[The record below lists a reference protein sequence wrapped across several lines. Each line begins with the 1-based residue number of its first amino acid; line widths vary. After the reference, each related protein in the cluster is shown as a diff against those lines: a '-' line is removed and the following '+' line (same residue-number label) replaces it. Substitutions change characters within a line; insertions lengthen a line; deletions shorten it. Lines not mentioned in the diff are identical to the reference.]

1 MPAKR
6 LSMRKIKEI
15 LRLKHEVGLSVRRIA
30 RSCSVSRSTV
40 SEYLSRASAAGLSW
54 PLGDGMDEASLER
67 LLFSSD
73 SQVASKRPVP
83 DWADIHEELKAKKH
97 VTLMLLWEE
106 YKASHAEDGYQY
118 SQFCERYRVWRGALD
133 VCMRQEHRAGE
144 KTFIDYCGQTVP
156 VTDPGTGEIRD
167 AQVFVAVLGASS
179 YTFCDATWSQGLPD
193 WIESHQRAFTYF
205 DGVTELLVPDNLK
218 SGVDKACR
226 YEPDLNPTYQ
236 AMVSHYGTAVI
247 PARVRRPK
255 DKAKVEAGV
264 LLVERWILAALR
276 RRTFF
281 SLSGLNEAI
290 KELLVKLNDKPF
302 KKLPGSRRSLYETLD
317 RPALRALPAS
327 RYEYADWKKARAGVD
342 YHIEIERHYY
352 SVPYQ
357 LAQKE
362 LDVRMTG
369 NIIEVFYRGKRVASH
384 RRSYVK
390 GKHTT
395 AAEHMPRSHR
405 EYLKWTPKRLLE
417 WASKTGPSAERLVGA
432 IMRSR
437 PHPQQGFRSIL
448 GILRLTKTYGQRRV
462 DAACSRALA
471 IGSHSYKS
479 VASILKN
486 DLDKKPL
493 RGKVIDRKPID
504 HPNIRGSEYY
514 SSLKGKRDAYTPDP

>member
-6 LSMRKIKEI
+6 LSMRKIREI
-15 LRLKHEVGLSVRRIA
+15 LRLKHEVGLSARQIA

-54 PLGDGMDEASLER
+54 PLDDGMDETSLER

-73 SQVASKRPVP
+73 PQVAPKRPVP
-83 DWADIHEELKAKKH
+83 DWADIHEELKSRKH

-106 YKASHAEDGYQY
+106 YKASHPENGYQY
-118 SQFCERYRVWRGALD
+118 SQFCERYRVWRGSLD

-144 KTFIDYCGQTVP
+144 KMFIDYCGQTVP
-156 VTDPGTGEIRD
+156 VVNPGTGEIRN
-167 AQVFVAVLGASS
+167 AQIFVAVLGASS

-193 WIESHQRAFTYF
+193 WIESHQRAFAYF
-205 DGVTELLVPDNLK
+205 DGVTGLLVPDNLK

-236 AMVSHYGTAVI
+236 AMASHYSTAVI
-247 PARVRRPK
+247 PARVRKPK

-281 SLSGLNEAI
+281 SLSELNEAI
-290 KELLVKLNDKPF
+290 KGLLVRLNDKAF
-302 KKLPGSRRSLYETLD
+302 KKLPGSRRSQYETLD
-317 RPALRALPAS
+317 RPALRALPAT

-342 YHIEIERHYY
+342 YHIEVERHYY

-357 LAQKE
+357 LAQKVF
-362 LDVRMTG
+362 DVRMTG
-369 NIIEVFYRGKRVASH
+369 RIIEVFYRGKRVASH
-384 RRSYVK
+384 RRSYEK

-395 AAEHMPRSHR
+395 AAEHMPKSHR
-405 EYLKWTPKRLLE
+405 EYLKWTPERLLG
-417 WASKTGPSAERLVGA
+417 WASKTGPSAERLAGV

-493 RGKVIDRKPID
+493 RGKVIDREPID
-504 HPNIRGSEYY
+504 HPNIRGSKYY
-514 SSLKGKRDAYTPDP
+514 SSLKGKRDAYTPDS